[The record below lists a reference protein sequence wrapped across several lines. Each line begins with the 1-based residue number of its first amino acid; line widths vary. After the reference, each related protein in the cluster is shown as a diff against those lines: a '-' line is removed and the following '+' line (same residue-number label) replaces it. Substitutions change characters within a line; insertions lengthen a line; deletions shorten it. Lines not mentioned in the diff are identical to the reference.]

1 MINNNDMN
9 MDEIDRLQQE
19 LEDWNELPNSIK
31 RLERTISTGINP
43 RHTHARLTRKH
54 RANLVH
60 KLEVAKSRLIVLESK
75 YGKSPNSI

>member
-19 LEDWNELPNSIK
+19 LEDWSDLPNSIK

-43 RHTHARLTRKH
+43 QHTHARLTRKH

-60 KLEVAKSRLIVLESK
+60 KLEVAKAKLIVLEAR
-75 YGKSPNSI
+75 YGKSPNSY